1 MFICQCLHI
10 TCTIH
15 LGDVQQNTLNV
26 TCEDQRE
33 ALDSA
38 LGALGG
44 LGKIN
49 SLLSVSHCQTVTDHA
64 QVSKLISSFQE
75 LRRLERK
82 VSKLAKTL
90 RKLGYSD
97 LIEDDEGQED
107 GDNTGAVNKLTP
119 TS

>member
-1 MFICQCLHI
+1 M
-10 TCTIH
+10 
-15 LGDVQQNTLNV
+15 

-49 SLLSVSHCQTVTDHA
+49 SLLSVSHLSFIVTVIDHTQNQA
-64 QVSKLISSFQE
+64 GFSSLIVSFQE

-97 LIEDDEGQED
+97 LIEDVEGQEE
-107 GDNTGAVNKLTP
+107 GDNTGADNKTDADVNNCK
-119 TS
+119 